1 MTISAAFLLSMSVVA
16 AQVDA
21 DPMDDPS
28 MNVEEPIE
36 EGVFE
41 ETGEAVDEA
50 AEETGQALEEA
61 AQDTG
66 EALDAAGEEL
76 RDIGDPQMEGQEIDT
91 DVRVRE
97 EPSVE
102 VERRDVRMEEPE
114 PTARVEQTDSD
125 VDINVDFAGADDQRS
140 ETILGMEPVGA
151 MLMIGG
157 GAVDFA
163 ASGPEQFTDTGGYWN
178 ARIAGTR
185 TILSA
190 EAAYIGRA
198 QGISATGLSAG
209 STLLGNGVE
218 GLVRLNAP
226 FETGDVL
233 IEPFAVAG
241 GSWEYFTIL
250 NEGANTSS
258 LNDNDVAVFLP
269 VGVGLAAAWQGLSVD
284 VRGLYRHAF
293 LSEMF
298 GDDGGFG
305 LSEDALNTW
314 QLGANLGFEF

>member
-16 AQVDA
+16 AQVDQE
-21 DPMDDPS
+21 PMDDPNMEMS
-28 MNVEEPIE
+28 E

-50 AEETGQALEEA
+50 AEETS
-61 AQDTG
+61 
-66 EALDAAGEEL
+66 EALDETVDEARQEIE
-76 RDIGDPQMEGQEIDT
+76 DIGEPQLEGEQVDV
-91 DVRVRE
+91 DVRAE
-97 EPSVE
+97 EPMI
-102 VERRDVRMEEPE
+102 ERQDIDAEVRMEEPA
-114 PTARVEQTDSD
+114 PTAQVETSESD
-125 VDINVDFAGADDQRS
+125 VDIDVDFAGTEPAS
-140 ETILGMEPVGA
+140 ETLLGVEPVGA
-151 MLMIGG
+151 MLMVGG

-163 ASGPEQFTDTGGYWN
+163 TSGPEEFTQTGGYWN

-198 QGISATGLSAG
+198 QGIEATGLSAG

-298 GDDGGFG
+298 GDSGFG
-305 LSEDALNTW
+305 LDDSALNTW